1 MSGAVPTP
9 EVQAPLAKLPCTSP
23 ATSLKSSQPSFSM
36 KTSPSL
42 ARFLSLLILFAP
54 LTACV
59 TQRTVTRNGQPV
71 EQGLVVKRP
80 LKEAVENSR

>member
-1 MSGAVPTP
+1 MNTKRRLTCTLLAVA
-9 EVQAPLAKLPCTSP
+9 VVL
-23 ATSLKSSQPSFSM
+23 
-36 KTSPSL
+36 
-42 ARFLSLLILFAP
+42 P
-54 LTACV
+54 LTSCV

>member
-1 MSGAVPTP
+1 
-9 EVQAPLAKLPCTSP
+9 
-23 ATSLKSSQPSFSM
+23 M
-36 KTSPSL
+36 KTKRSL
-42 ARFLSLLILFAP
+42 ACLLLAFAAVLP
-54 LTACV
+54 QTSCV

>member
-1 MSGAVPTP
+1 
-9 EVQAPLAKLPCTSP
+9 
-23 ATSLKSSQPSFSM
+23 M
-36 KTSPSL
+36 KTTCRL
-42 ARFLSLLILFAP
+42 ARPLLALALCLP
-54 LTACV
+54 MGACV